1 MGAAP
6 MCTPLRPRG
15 CTPHTRRRD
24 RLQPCIPPRHTR
36 CTQSRRSAHSPG
48 PPCLPQSPALAA
60 LMLGQHAWAA
70 GREQA
75 AQPAAS
81 SLPRLALHPGSRRH
95 IAPAAAPAAV
105 PIAALSP
112 RAQPRSLPPR
122 CTSACVANRCVHT
135 TASSER
141 PQTKSGGS
149 SVRRRTCGRLLST
162 KLALLFARPPAQKSS
177 AP

>member
-1 MGAAP
+1 MPASFTSQISAAFAAALSLWVKSSRCPPFPDSSLHRPHMGAAP

-81 SLPRLALHPGSRRH
+81 SLPSCPSPWKP
-95 IAPAAAPAAV
+95 APY
-105 PIAALSP
+105 
-112 RAQPRSLPPR
+112 RA
-122 CTSACVANRCVHT
+122 
-135 TASSER
+135 
-141 PQTKSGGS
+141 
-149 SVRRRTCGRLLST
+149 RRRTPRRARRRAIAART
-162 KLALLFARPPAQKSS
+162 ATLAATTL
-177 AP
+177 